1 MHIKQR
7 LSLVLKGPKKEP
19 SLYNLRII
27 NCQMSCPVGLQLP
40 LTRYQ
45 RFFFSS
51 MLNHVSL
58 RIRRPT
64 PSPWACL
71 EKYTALNC
79 QSITLLSLTHL
90 KQNSNIFLC
99 HASQLRFLLDSLK
112 SSSLHAASV
121 FFYWWMHKVHM
132 WVHCMGFFTK
142 IFLHYYG
149 DLSCLIKGNYIY
161 CPDNTKFKCSGL
173 VGIVWGWTN

>member
-1 MHIKQR
+1 
-7 LSLVLKGPKKEP
+7 
-19 SLYNLRII
+19 
-27 NCQMSCPVGLQLP
+27 MSCPVGLKLP

-45 RFFFSS
+45 WLFFFPF

-79 QSITLLSLTHL
+79 LSITLLFLTHL

-121 FFYWWMHKVHM
+121 FFTGGCTRYICEYIAWFF
-132 WVHCMGFFTK
+132 FFTK

-161 CPDNTKFKCSGL
+161 CPDNTKIKCLGL

>member
-40 LTRYQ
+40 LTRCQ
-45 RFFFSS
+45 WFLFFPFR
-51 MLNHVSL
+51 LNHVSL
-58 RIRRPT
+58 RISRPT

-71 EKYTALNC
+71 EKYAALNC
-79 QSITLLSLTHL
+79 QSITLLFLTHL
-90 KQNSNIFLC
+90 KRNSNIFLC

-121 FFYWWMHKVHM
+121 FFTDGCTRYICEYIAW
-132 WVHCMGFFTK
+132 GFLQRYFCT
-142 IFLHYYG
+142 IMV
-149 DLSCLIKGNYIY
+149 
-161 CPDNTKFKCSGL
+161 TL
-173 VGIVWGWTN
+173 VVL